1 MKWNSLMI
9 FIVTIRIDYAR
20 VTKLN
25 YNEYYA
31 HGGWKRDRQYPLRYF
46 KSLSKIFALPT
57 DHTATK
63 TALDLGCGLGEFSE
77 SLAATGF
84 DEVVGIDISSKAI
97 ELCKKNPSK
106 SKRTHYIRTDFFQ
119 HNFGNRKFD
128 FIFATGFS
136 PFNSSNF
143 RQIDRI
149 LKRLKSLV
157 HSNSSIALCVPNNG
171 RSGGKSWYSWNMN
184 EIEHVRQLA
193 LRYYENVDIHFFTRV
208 ARPRWPVFRFSRFIN
223 YLVRLVCRV
232 TNQSVVLCI
241 VLRSGPGEQN
251 ELTQCCLT

>member
-1 MKWNSLMI
+1 MI
-9 FIVTIRIDYAR
+9 LIVVISKAHVRM
-20 VTKLN
+20 TKLT
-25 YNEYYA
+25 YDEYYA
-31 HGGWKRDRQYPLRYF
+31 RGGWKRDVQYPFRYI

-57 DHTATK
+57 NPSTTK
-63 TALDLGCGLGEFSE
+63 SALDIGCGLGEFSE

-97 ELCKKNPSK
+97 ELCEKNPSK
-106 SKRTHYIRTDFFQ
+106 SKRTHYIHSDFFQ
-119 HNFGNRKFD
+119 HNFGDRKFD

-143 RQIDRI
+143 RQIDRT
-149 LKRLKSLV
+149 LQRLKSLV

-193 LRYYENVDIHFFTRV
+193 LRYYENVDMHFFTRV

-241 VLRSGPGEQN
+241 VLRSGSLEQN
-251 ELTQCCLT
+251 ELTQCCST